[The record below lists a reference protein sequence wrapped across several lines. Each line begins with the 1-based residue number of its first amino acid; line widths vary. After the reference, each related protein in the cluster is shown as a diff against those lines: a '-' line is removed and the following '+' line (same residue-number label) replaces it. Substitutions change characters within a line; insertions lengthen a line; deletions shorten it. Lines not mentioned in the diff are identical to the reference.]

1 MPQGKSWDKAN
12 HTWVKV
18 EDTTPIDYDNEEVY
32 DPDSWGLLLSFFR
45 AYPDYMLDLM
55 QAEHSRYNLELIQ
68 RINIRAFCRFE
79 EVDITGSRGTTK
91 TYTTFLAALCFG
103 ILYPGTIKRYFAPTQ
118 KQAAQLASDT
128 FKEIQDNFPL
138 LTMHWHV
145 VSDAQERFEL
155 RTDFGS
161 EISIA
166 AMRGDNAHG
175 VIAEE
180 TSQAEAGQAFDHDKF
195 RSAVLP
201 AIRLR
206 RMIDREVDQ
215 HCPQFQKLYIQSAG
229 TQQNPSFEYRQNI
242 YKDMIDGR
250 SAFCIDYPGEIAVL
264 SGIRAYSWYE
274 DLKRKLTP
282 EEWLREMCS
291 IYTGT
296 SENPVIRDSV
306 LTESRSVMVMENRHC
321 GDPNVIYI
329 IGNDVSYIDGSNNAK
344 CATSIC
350 KLERQTGHFNR
361 DRYLKS
367 FVYMIDEPPPR
378 ESMMQA
384 KKLKERWYRFC
395 LEGGNA
401 TYIAIDAAAYGKAV
415 LEDLHKDLGDGLPP
429 LCCMNHELRELELD
443 GALPVIYPI
452 RATAGFGGQHD
463 PDSEMLR
470 YAEVEWDQGNVKLL
484 VNNIFEGVHAY
495 KRLHKIKDES
505 LDAAIAIPY
514 IKTREFCGQVANL
527 MKKPS
532 GTGMRE
538 TRISNAIQRDMWSA
552 TKYALRVAQILERD
566 ELVSSL
572 KRESPWKGVFEKPR
586 MVSVSSITPRLVTPR
601 VIGRRGGNLH

>member
-1 MPQGKSWDKAN
+1 MPLGKSWDKAQ
-12 HTWVKV
+12 HTWVPV
-18 EDTTPIDYDNEEVY
+18 ETTIPIDYTDSSIY
-32 DPDSWGLLLSFFR
+32 DEDSWGLLLSFFR
-45 AYPDYMLDLM
+45 QYPDYMLDIF
-55 QAEHSRYNLELIQ
+55 QDPHSKYNLELIQ

-91 TYTTFLAALCFG
+91 TYTIFLAALCFG
-103 ILYPGTIKRYFAPTQ
+103 ILYPGVIKRYFGPTQ

-128 FKEIQDNFPL
+128 FKEISENYPL
-138 LTMHWHV
+138 LTAHWRV
-145 VSDAQERFEL
+145 VSDAQERFEIK
-155 RTDFGS
+155 TDYGS
-161 EISIA
+161 EISIT

-180 TSQAEAGQAFDHDKF
+180 TSQAESGQAFDHEKF

-206 RMIDREVDQ
+206 RMIDREVDEN
-215 HCPQFQKLYIQSAG
+215 CPQFQKLYIQSAG

-242 YKDMIDGR
+242 FKDMVEGK

-296 SENPVIRDSV
+296 SENPVVRDSV
-306 LTESRSVMVMENRHC
+306 LTESRSLMVMENRHC
-321 GDPNVIYI
+321 GNPNVAYI
-329 IGNDVSYIDGSNNAK
+329 IGYDVSYMDGSNNAK
-344 CATSIC
+344 CATSVC
-350 KLERQTGHFNR
+350 KLERQKGPFKF
-361 DRYLKS
+361 DKYLKQ
-367 FVYMIDEPPPR
+367 FVYMLDEPPPR

-384 KKLKERWYRFC
+384 KKLKERWARFC
-395 LEGGNA
+395 MDGGGP
-401 TYIAIDAAAYGKAV
+401 TYIAIDAAAYGKSV
-415 LEDLHKDLGDGLPP
+415 VEDLHKDLNDGLPP
-429 LCCMNHELRELELD
+429 LCCMNHELRELELE

-470 YAEVEWDQGNVKLL
+470 YAEIEWDQGNVKLL
-484 VNNIFEGVHAY
+484 VNNVFEGVQAY
-495 KRLHKIKDES
+495 KRYHKIKEDS
-505 LDAAIAIPY
+505 LDAAIALPY
-514 IKTREFCGQVANL
+514 LKTKEFCGQVANL

-538 TRISNAIQRDMWSA
+538 TRISSAIQRDMWSA

-566 ELVSSL
+566 ELVNAL
-572 KRESPWKGVFEKPR
+572 KRESPWTEQFAKPQ
-586 MVSVSSITPRLVTPR
+586 TPQIVMARAGVTPR
-601 VIGRRGGNLH
+601 VVSRNGGNMH